1 MAVAV
6 SPVTEGKGFDVCHPV
21 LDHKSQYSGTMDDCA
36 VLMVTLK
43 HRGPLVVPWELH
55 QALTTAICVLI
66 TAWSAVLNTHVCLL
80 GTHPGYPCLSE
91 CFPLPALC
99 TLSGWPL
106 PFDPQPK

>member
-6 SPVTEGKGFDVCHPV
+6 SPVTEGKGFDVCHPD

-55 QALTTAICVLI
+55 QALTTAICVFDHSL
-66 TAWSAVLNTHVCLL
+66 VCC
-80 GTHPGYPCLSE
+80 TEHPCLPLGNTPWI
-91 CFPLPALC
+91 PLPVRVLPFAC
-99 TLSGWPL
+99 TLHHFRLASA
-106 PFDPQPK
+106 F